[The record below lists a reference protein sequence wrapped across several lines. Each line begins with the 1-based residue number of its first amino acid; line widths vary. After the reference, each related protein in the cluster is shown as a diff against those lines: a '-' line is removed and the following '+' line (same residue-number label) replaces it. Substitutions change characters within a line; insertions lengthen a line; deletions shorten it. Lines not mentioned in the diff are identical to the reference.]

1 MKVVF
6 TLDYELFLG
15 SKTGSVERCFIEP
28 LERMVEMTEKF
39 DIKFTLFVDAT
50 YLLRLTEYAEK
61 FPVLKTS
68 LELIADHLR
77 RLHEEGHDIQ
87 LHIHPHWAYSTYD
100 GTQWYL
106 DEQHYKLSDLTERE
120 ASLIFARAKETL
132 ENIVGK
138 SVCAFRAGGFSTQ
151 PTERLVK
158 LFDENNIFIDSSV
171 YPGNCYKS
179 SHQDY
184 DYRECPKKS
193 IYRFNSNICNEDING
208 RILEIPL
215 TTYPLLPTF
224 YWGMVFRKLLNRAK
238 HRMIG
243 DGIAVK
249 TTNES
254 IKERLTQRSIG
265 FATIDG
271 YKIRYLY
278 DAYLLARKREQEVFC
293 VLGHPKLATPYS
305 LNNLRRFCDK
315 VKHEVEF
322 VTISSF
328 F

>member
-1 MKVVF
+1 
-6 TLDYELFLG
+6 
-15 SKTGSVERCFIEP
+15 
-28 LERMVEMTEKF
+28 
-39 DIKFTLFVDAT
+39 
-50 YLLRLTEYAEK
+50 
-61 FPVLKTS
+61 
-68 LELIADHLR
+68 
-77 RLHEEGHDIQ
+77 
-87 LHIHPHWAYSTYD
+87 
-100 GTQWYL
+100 
-106 DEQHYKLSDLTERE
+106 
-120 ASLIFARAKETL
+120 
-132 ENIVGK
+132 
-138 SVCAFRAGGFSTQ
+138 
-151 PTERLVK
+151 
-158 LFDENNIFIDSSV
+158 
-171 YPGNCYKS
+171 
-179 SHQDY
+179 
-184 DYRECPKKS
+184 
-193 IYRFNSNICNEDING
+193 
-208 RILEIPL
+208 
-215 TTYPLLPTF
+215 
-224 YWGMVFRKLLNRAK
+224 MVFRKLLNRAK